1 MAIGQGTLAVSSQE
15 RAAAH
20 GIVPTT
26 GAEWNMMQDAIT
38 TIEGVANG
46 LIEVGVKP
54 ATSAENLPAATAE
67 NPLSADITNVAS
79 RL

>member
-1 MAIGQGTLAVSSQE
+1 
-15 RAAAH
+15 
-20 GIVPTT
+20 
-26 GAEWNMMQDAIT
+26 MMQDAIT

>member
-1 MAIGQGTLAVSSQE
+1 MNQQQ
-15 RAAAH
+15 AAALLMYLQRAH

-26 GAEWNMMQDAIT
+26 GAEWNMMQNAIT
-38 TIEGVANG
+38 MIEGVAGG
-46 LIEVGVKP
+46 LIEVGVTP
-54 ATSAENLPAATAE
+54 ATSAEKLPAATAE